1 MTKKITVFG
10 IDPGYDRCGFAIV
23 SKTPTSLEVLDYGH
37 ITSDKS
43 NTFEERL
50 VEIGNDFKSLLEQYN
65 PDYVFIEQVFFSK
78 NKTTSLLIA
87 QVIGVLTYITGAIKT
102 RVETLH
108 PLTIKKSITGTGK
121 ATKKQ
126 IEFMV
131 EKLYK
136 EKFNFQIDDVADA
149 FAIALVG
156 LGKISYSISSV

>member
-1 MTKKITVFG
+1 M
-10 IDPGYDRCGFAIV
+10 
-23 SKTPTSLEVLDYGH
+23 
-37 ITSDKS
+37 
-43 NTFEERL
+43 
-50 VEIGNDFKSLLEQYN
+50 
-65 PDYVFIEQVFFSK
+65 
-78 NKTTSLLIA
+78 
-87 QVIGVLTYITGAIKT
+87 IGVLTYITGATKT

-156 LGKISYSISSV
+156 LGKINYNLSSL